1 MEDTARETRS
11 EAALALPERRERFE
25 LRLRKAEDFLRQ
37 SLQELDSQDAGGGE
51 DGEVRAAVLDLPA
64 DTWVASCERL
74 REREGRRATGME
86 SPILVVD
93 LDDGSRSALCEL
105 LRTSGYPVLG
115 AGSSADFPAGEE
127 ITPRLIVFDP
137 GPYLDAALRTVARMR
152 IQQGTLVPVVL
163 LSAAV
168 TPETRGR
175 ALAIGCSEALPKPC
189 SPAELLST
197 IGRLLEP
204 APLHAD

>member
-1 MEDTARETRS
+1 MDDTARETRP
-11 EAALALPERRERFE
+11 EAVLPLTHERRERFE

-37 SLQELDSQDAGGGE
+37 SLQELDSQEAGDGE
-51 DGEVRAAVLDLPA
+51 DGRARAAVADLPA
-64 DTWVASCERL
+64 DSWVASYERSGD
-74 REREGRRATGME
+74 RENPSAG
-86 SPILVVD
+86 PLVLVVD

-115 AGSSADFPAGEE
+115 AGSSADFPAGVE

-137 GPYLDAALRTVARMR
+137 GPYLDAAFRTVARMR
-152 IQQGTLVPVVL
+152 IQQAAPVPVVL
-163 LSAAV
+163 LSASV
-168 TPETRGR
+168 TAETREQ

-189 SPAELLST
+189 SPAELLSVV
-197 IGRLLEP
+197 GRLLEP